1 MRALALVT
9 MALTAAVLVAC
20 GGAGEAAPQAEAAEE
35 TMADEPQLVGVE
47 WVAVSIAGQ
56 PAHEEVRSTINF
68 DDEGLAFGE
77 AGCNTFRGAYE
88 LEGDGISF
96 GPMASTRMFC
106 EDPRQEQEDRYLAAL
121 ATVTRY
127 EIAGGELRLLPA
139 DGGEP
144 TRFTPAGSAAE

>member
-106 EDPRQEQEDRYLAAL
+106 EGPRQEQEDRYLAAL
-121 ATVTRY
+121 ATVERY
-127 EIAGGELRLLPA
+127 AIVGGELLLHPA
-139 DGGEP
+139 GDDEP
-144 TRFTPAGSAAE
+144 IRFTAVETSAD